1 MDNAR
6 SKWKRSTGELV
17 ELILIPDFNHA
28 MRLSVLTLLALI
40 FVSTT
45 GCQTGPKVLPSEFQ
59 STSTSTSTSTNSPDA
74 NTETASA
81 TGPQSTAAEIG
92 ATPSAARPTPQGTP
106 AGEGV
111 LTDQVGD
118 PIEFFTGEFIPLG
131 YAWYERTN
139 RGYILV
145 YAGEDAHDP
154 QQGVVT
160 VMRSG
165 TIWDPIGSRHET
177 VMKSGGLL
185 IVDVKSERL
194 ILRSTSGSTFYFDVP
209 AGRFVDSLTEIVPT
223 MTPGPTI
230 TPQPTIRKL
239 VLDDAP
245 DEPIQAVIDEPFN
258 TPLQFFIDPEGDE
271 DWHVFRLRKQ
281 ADLVFSLFALP
292 EPFGIE
298 VYSQTNFVKLGG
310 NDTPNT
316 EDKSIRIP
324 QAAEGYYLVRVWG
337 INGAWSPDTP
347 YTLLV
352 TQD

>member
-1 MDNAR
+1 MAPAD
-6 SKWKRSTGELV
+6 ST
-17 ELILIPDFNHA
+17 H
-28 MRLSVLTLLALI
+28 
-40 FVSTT
+40 
-45 GCQTGPKVLPSEFQ
+45 CK
-59 STSTSTSTSTNSPDA
+59 
-74 NTETASA
+74 SA
-81 TGPQSTAAEIG
+81 AISTAVEIG
-92 ATPSAARPTPQGTP
+92 AISSIAPPTPQGTP

-139 RGYILV
+139 QGYILV

-160 VMRSG
+160 VVRSG

-177 VMKSGGLL
+177 ATKSGGLL
-185 IVDVKSERL
+185 IVDVKRQRL
-194 ILRSTSGSTFYFDVP
+194 ILSSTSGATFYFDVP

-223 MTPGPTI
+223 MTHGPTI

-239 VLDDAP
+239 VQDDAP
-245 DEPIQAVIDEPFN
+245 DEPMLAVIDQPFN

-271 DWHVFRLRKQ
+271 DWYVFRLRKH
-281 ADLVFSLFALP
+281 ADLVFSLLNLP
-292 EPFGIE
+292 ESFGIE

-310 NDTPNT
+310 DDPSNT
-316 EDKSIRIP
+316 EDRSIRIQ